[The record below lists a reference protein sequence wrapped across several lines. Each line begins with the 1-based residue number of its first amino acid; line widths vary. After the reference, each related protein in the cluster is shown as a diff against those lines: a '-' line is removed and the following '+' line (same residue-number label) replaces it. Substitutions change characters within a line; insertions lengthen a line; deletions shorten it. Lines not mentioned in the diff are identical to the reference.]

1 MIKKQGRWRGLD
13 IVKAIGVILMVVLHV
28 VMWWYIPY
36 DYGAER
42 VSEMFF
48 FFLPFLKFIGLF
60 VIIIPITAGASL
72 RYFLD
77 ENFKDNEK
85 LVMVLK
91 RSFLLIFTGYFMNL
105 LAWGRAEFLDWDVLQ
120 FVGVGLALAALMIRF
135 FSMPFLWIV
144 GALTLISAPFLR
156 MALGKWELNYII
168 AVLIG
173 NNEGNFFW
181 PFFQWFSFIIYGF
194 FISHYRLTCRN
205 KKNIYLILQI
215 FSFIVLILAFYLNK
229 LFFVDDIRN
238 IWGPGIFQA
247 PTLTLLANIGVFN
260 LMLIFAEK
268 FFKSV
273 KTKKFGVINVFGRGI
288 LWIYVLHIVIGYYLV
303 NFVKYYFVDSVMAM
317 LITIAFM
324 LVLSYVIGVAAVW
337 LKERKAMLTTN

>member
-135 FSMPFLWIV
+135 FSMPFF
-144 GALTLISAPFLR
+144 P
-156 MALGKWELNYII
+156 
-168 AVLIG
+168 
-173 NNEGNFFW
+173 
-181 PFFQWFSFIIYGF
+181 WFSFIIYGF

-215 FSFIVLILAFYLNK
+215 FIFIVLILAFYLNK
-229 LFFVDDIRN
+229 LFF
-238 IWGPGIFQA
+238 
-247 PTLTLLANIGVFN
+247 
-260 LMLIFAEK
+260 
-268 FFKSV
+268 
-273 KTKKFGVINVFGRGI
+273 
-288 LWIYVLHIVIGYYLV
+288 
-303 NFVKYYFVDSVMAM
+303 
-317 LITIAFM
+317 
-324 LVLSYVIGVAAVW
+324 
-337 LKERKAMLTTN
+337 